1 MKIYDCTTYYSEDM
15 MIDVRLNVLNEYV
28 HKFVITESTYSH
40 SGEKKKLNFNI
51 NNFSKFKD
59 KIIYLVIDEEPS
71 GIIDYEKNNIHPDLI
86 PSTKRANSLRRINL
100 SYEFMQRAI
109 NEANEEDLII
119 LSDNDEIPNLSS
131 KEFQNNKHDIIIF
144 KQLFFYYKFNLLY
157 DLVPWFGSKACKKK
171 NLKSFVW
178 LKYLKNKKYPFWRI
192 DTYFSKNKLNNLEI
206 IEDGGW
212 HFTNLKSPEDL
223 FEKFKNFGHH
233 DEFENSGISVEMLK
247 NYIDQGIVFYNHFLD
262 QKNPNKWKNNYS
274 LKKIDDDLLPKY
286 LIENKLKYKEWFK

>member
-1 MKIYDCTTYYSEDM
+1 MKIYDCTTFYSEHM
-15 MIDVRLNVLNEYV
+15 MLDARFHILDKHVE
-28 HKFVITESTYSH
+28 KFIVTEATYSH
-40 SGEKKKLNFNI
+40 SGKKKELNFNI
-51 NNFSKFKD
+51 DNFPKFKD
-59 KIIYLVIDEEPS
+59 KIIYLVIDKEPNNLIEETNVTDS
-71 GIIDYEKNNIHPDLI
+71 I
-86 PSTKRANSLRRINL
+86 KRLNSIKRIEL
-100 SYEFMQRAI
+100 SYDYMQNAI
-109 NEANEEDLII
+109 ENIAEDDLVI
-119 LSDNDEIPNLSS
+119 LSDNDEIPNLNS
-131 KEFQNNKHDIIIF
+131 KQFQSCTRNVILF
-144 KQLFFYYKFNLLY
+144 KQLFFYYKFNLHY
-157 DLVPWFGSKACKKK
+157 DLMPWFGSKACKKK
-171 NLKSFVW
+171 SLKSFSW
-178 LKYLKNKKYPFWRI
+178 LNNLKAKKYPFWRI

-274 LKKIDDDLLPKY
+274 LKKIDDQLLPKY

>member
-1 MKIYDCTTYYSEDM
+1 MKIYDCTTFYSEHM
-15 MIDVRLNVLNEYV
+15 MLDARFHILDKHVE
-28 HKFVITESTYSH
+28 KFIVTEATYSH
-40 SGEKKKLNFNI
+40 SGKKKELNFNVD
-51 NNFSKFKD
+51 NFPKFKD
-59 KIIYLVIDEEPS
+59 KIIYLVIDKEPNNLIEEANVTDS
-71 GIIDYEKNNIHPDLI
+71 I
-86 PSTKRANSLRRINL
+86 KRLNSIKRIEL
-100 SYEFMQRAI
+100 SYDYMQNAI
-109 NEANEEDLII
+109 ENIAEDDLVI
-119 LSDNDEIPNLSS
+119 LSDNDEIPNLNS
-131 KEFQNNKHDIIIF
+131 KQFQSCTRNVILF
-144 KQLFFYYKFNLLY
+144 KQLFFYYKFNLHY
-157 DLVPWFGSKACKKK
+157 DLMPWFGSKACKKK
-171 NLKSFVW
+171 SLKSFSW
-178 LKYLKNKKYPFWRI
+178 LNNLKAKKYPFWRI

>member
-1 MKIYDCTTYYSEDM
+1 MKIYDCTTFYSEHM
-15 MIDVRLNVLNEYV
+15 MLDARFHILDKHVE
-28 HKFVITESTYSH
+28 KFIVTEATYSH
-40 SGEKKKLNFNI
+40 SGKKKELNFNI
-51 NNFSKFKD
+51 DNFPKFKD
-59 KIIYLVIDEEPS
+59 KIIYLVIDKEP
-71 GIIDYEKNNIHPDLI
+71 KDLI
-86 PSTKRANSLRRINL
+86 EETNVTDSIKRLNSIKRIEL
-100 SYEFMQRAI
+100 SYDYMQNAI
-109 NEANEEDLII
+109 ENIAEDDLVI
-119 LSDNDEIPNLSS
+119 LSDNDEIPNLNS
-131 KEFQNNKHDIIIF
+131 KQFQSCTRNVILF
-144 KQLFFYYKFNLLY
+144 KQLFFYYKFNLHY
-157 DLVPWFGSKACKKK
+157 DLMPWFGSKACKKK
-171 NLKSFVW
+171 SLKSFSW
-178 LKYLKNKKYPFWRI
+178 LNNLKAKKYPFWRL

-274 LKKIDDDLLPKY
+274 LKKIDDHLLPKY

>member
-1 MKIYDCTTYYSEDM
+1 M
-15 MIDVRLNVLNEYV
+15 
-28 HKFVITESTYSH
+28 
-40 SGEKKKLNFNI
+40 
-51 NNFSKFKD
+51 
-59 KIIYLVIDEEPS
+59 
-71 GIIDYEKNNIHPDLI
+71 
-86 PSTKRANSLRRINL
+86 
-100 SYEFMQRAI
+100 
-109 NEANEEDLII
+109 
-119 LSDNDEIPNLSS
+119 
-131 KEFQNNKHDIIIF
+131 
-144 KQLFFYYKFNLLY
+144 
-157 DLVPWFGSKACKKK
+157 PWFGSKACKKK
-171 NLKSFVW
+171 SLKSFSW
-178 LKYLKNKKYPFWRI
+178 LNNLKAKKYPFWRI

-274 LKKIDDDLLPKY
+274 LKKIDDQLLPKY

>member
-1 MKIYDCTTYYSEDM
+1 MKIYDCTTFYSEHM
-15 MIDVRLNVLNEYV
+15 MLDARFHILDNHVE
-28 HKFVITESTYSH
+28 KFIVTEATYSH
-40 SGEKKKLNFNI
+40 SGKKKELNFNI
-51 NNFSKFKD
+51 DNFPKFKD
-59 KIIYLVIDEEPS
+59 KIIYLVIDKEP
-71 GIIDYEKNNIHPDLI
+71 NNLI
-86 PSTKRANSLRRINL
+86 EDANVTDSIKRLNSIKRIEL
-100 SYEFMQRAI
+100 SYDYMQNAI
-109 NEANEEDLII
+109 ENIAEDDLVI
-119 LSDNDEIPNLSS
+119 LSDNDEIPNLNS
-131 KEFQNNKHDIIIF
+131 KQFQSCTRNVILF
-144 KQLFFYYKFNLLY
+144 KQLFFYYKFNLHY
-157 DLVPWFGSKACKKK
+157 DLMPWFGSKACKKK
-171 NLKSFVW
+171 SLKSFSW
-178 LKYLKNKKYPFWRI
+178 LNNLKAKKYPFWRI

-274 LKKIDDDLLPKY
+274 LKKIDDHLLPKY

>member
-1 MKIYDCTTYYSEDM
+1 MKIYDCTTFYSEHM
-15 MIDVRLNVLNEYV
+15 MLDARFHILDKHVE
-28 HKFVITESTYSH
+28 KFIVTEATYSH
-40 SGEKKKLNFNI
+40 SGKKKELNFNI
-51 NNFSKFKD
+51 DNFPKFKD
-59 KIIYLVIDEEPS
+59 KIIYLVIDKEPNNLIEEANVTDS
-71 GIIDYEKNNIHPDLI
+71 I
-86 PSTKRANSLRRINL
+86 KRLNSIKRIEL
-100 SYEFMQRAI
+100 SYDYMQNAI
-109 NEANEEDLII
+109 ENIAEDDLVI
-119 LSDNDEIPNLSS
+119 LSDNDEIPNLNS
-131 KEFQNNKHDIIIF
+131 KQFQSCTKNVILF
-144 KQLFFYYKFNLLY
+144 KQLFFYYKFNLHY
-157 DLVPWFGSKACKKK
+157 DLMPWFGSKACKKK
-171 NLKSFVW
+171 SLKSFSW
-178 LKYLKNKKYPFWRI
+178 LNNLKAKKYPFWRI

-274 LKKIDDDLLPKY
+274 LKKIDDHLLPKY

>member
-1 MKIYDCTTYYSEDM
+1 MKIYDCTTFYSEHM
-15 MIDVRLNVLNEYV
+15 MLDARFHILDKHVE
-28 HKFVITESTYSH
+28 KFIVTEATYSH
-40 SGEKKKLNFNI
+40 SGKKKELNFNVD
-51 NNFSKFKD
+51 NFPKFKD
-59 KIIYLVIDEEPS
+59 KIIYLVIDKEPNNLIEEANATDS
-71 GIIDYEKNNIHPDLI
+71 I
-86 PSTKRANSLRRINL
+86 KRLNSIKRIEL
-100 SYEFMQRAI
+100 SYDYMQNAI
-109 NEANEEDLII
+109 ENIAEDDLVI
-119 LSDNDEIPNLSS
+119 LSDNDEIPNLNS
-131 KEFQNNKHDIIIF
+131 KQFQSCTRNVILF
-144 KQLFFYYKFNLLY
+144 KQLFFYYKFNLHY
-157 DLVPWFGSKACKKK
+157 DLMPWFGSKACKKK
-171 NLKSFVW
+171 SLKSFSW
-178 LKYLKNKKYPFWRI
+178 LNNLKAKKYPFWRI

>member
-1 MKIYDCTTYYSEDM
+1 MKIYDCTTFYSEHM
-15 MIDVRLNVLNEYV
+15 MLDARFHILDKHVE
-28 HKFVITESTYSH
+28 KFIVTEATYSH
-40 SGEKKKLNFNI
+40 SGKKKELNFNI
-51 NNFSKFKD
+51 DNFPKFKD
-59 KIIYLVIDEEPS
+59 KIIYL
-71 GIIDYEKNNIHPDLI
+71 IIDKEPNNLI
-86 PSTKRANSLRRINL
+86 EDANVTDSIKRLNSIKRIEL
-100 SYEFMQRAI
+100 SYDYMQNAI
-109 NEANEEDLII
+109 ENIAEDDLVI
-119 LSDNDEIPNLSS
+119 LSDNDEIPNLNS
-131 KEFQNNKHDIIIF
+131 KQFQSCTRNVILF
-144 KQLFFYYKFNLLY
+144 KQLFFYYKFNLHY
-157 DLVPWFGSKACKKK
+157 DLMPWFGSKACKKK
-171 NLKSFVW
+171 SLKSFSW
-178 LKYLKNKKYPFWRI
+178 LNNLKAKKYPFWRI

>member
-1 MKIYDCTTYYSEDM
+1 MKIYDCTTFYSEHM
-15 MIDVRLNVLNEYV
+15 MLDARFHILDKHVE
-28 HKFVITESTYSH
+28 KFIVTEATYSH
-40 SGEKKKLNFNI
+40 SGKKKELNFNI
-51 NNFSKFKD
+51 DNFPKFKD
-59 KIIYLVIDEEPS
+59 KIIYLVIDKEPNNLIEEANVTDS
-71 GIIDYEKNNIHPDLI
+71 I
-86 PSTKRANSLRRINL
+86 KRLNSIKRIEL
-100 SYEFMQRAI
+100 SYDYMQNAI
-109 NEANEEDLII
+109 ENIAEDDLVI
-119 LSDNDEIPNLSS
+119 LSDNDEIPNLNS
-131 KEFQNNKHDIIIF
+131 KQFQSCTRNVILF
-144 KQLFFYYKFNLLY
+144 KQLFFYYKFNLHY
-157 DLVPWFGSKACKKK
+157 DLMPWFGSKACKKK
-171 NLKSFVW
+171 SLKSFSW
-178 LKYLKNKKYPFWRI
+178 LNNLKAKKYPFWRL

>member
-1 MKIYDCTTYYSEDM
+1 MKIYDCTTFYSEHM
-15 MIDVRLNVLNEYV
+15 MLDARFHILDKHVE
-28 HKFVITESTYSH
+28 KFIVTEATYSH
-40 SGEKKKLNFNI
+40 SGKKKELNFNI
-51 NNFSKFKD
+51 DNFPKFKD
-59 KIIYLVIDEEPS
+59 KIIYLVIDKEP
-71 GIIDYEKNNIHPDLI
+71 NNLI
-86 PSTKRANSLRRINL
+86 EDANVTDSIKRLNSIKRIEL
-100 SYEFMQRAI
+100 SYDYMQNAI
-109 NEANEEDLII
+109 ENIAEDDLVI
-119 LSDNDEIPNLSS
+119 LSDNDEIPNLNS
-131 KEFQNNKHDIIIF
+131 KQFQSCTRNVILF
-144 KQLFFYYKFNLLY
+144 KQLFFYYKFNLHY
-157 DLVPWFGSKACKKK
+157 DLMPWFGSKACKKK
-171 NLKSFVW
+171 SLKSFSW
-178 LKYLKNKKYPFWRI
+178 LNNLKAKKYPFWRI

-274 LKKIDDDLLPKY
+274 LKKIDDQLLPKY